1 MIWCVFVKKNRHS
14 EAMKCART
22 AVGELKVN
30 FERYQQKHHMQS
42 SMNASNNAKNSSNNH
57 DDLKE
62 AEEL

>member
-1 MIWCVFVKKNRHS
+1 
-14 EAMKCART
+14 MKCART
-22 AVGELKVN
+22 AVGELKAN

-42 SMNASNNAKNSSNNH
+42 SVNASNNAKNSSNNH